1 MTKEEVLAF
10 GVPEDKYRAF
20 QTAYYRDLRKLS
32 EQKREEEDANWQTR
46 SAIHAML
53 KLIKRPETL
62 GNILKYVNSAYYR
75 EV

>member
-1 MTKEEVLAF
+1 MTKEEILSL

-20 QTAYYRDLRKLS
+20 QAMYSRDLNKLANH
-32 EQKREEEDANWQTR
+32 KKAEEDADWATR

-62 GNILKYVNSAYYR
+62 NRILRYINSAYYN